1 MTRTARRWLG
11 ASVGLGAVVALLLM
25 GPCFPYQPAPDTTAA
40 AGVNAAPDL
49 DAYLAAREA
58 QVAGLKPGLAKGI
71 VWHDPVTKART
82 PLAIIYLHGFSASRK
97 ELSPVFEHVADSLG
111 ANIYFTRLAA
121 HGLQDGEAFAT
132 VTPAMWMD
140 DAREALAIG
149 RRIGGRVVI
158 AAMSSG
164 VPLALHL
171 VAETHDSTIAGLLV
185 LSPNYMPADARAP
198 FVSGPLGRPLA
209 RLIGGKYREFA
220 VRNEAHAALW
230 TRRYRVEGIP
240 ALMDLVNGAKSVD
253 LGAFRVP
260 VLTVWTHRDDVIR
273 TDLVQERHAQFGSP
287 FKRIVELDEAEGHEL
302 ASTALMPRSVDPL
315 VRQVLGFLR
324 DAGIAPSTHH

>member
-1 MTRTARRWLG
+1 MAG
-11 ASVGLGAVVALLLM
+11 CAGLLLM
-25 GPCFPYQPAPDTTAA
+25 GPCFSYHPGPDGGIAA
-40 AGVNAAPDL
+40 AVNAASDL

-58 QVAGLKPGLAKGI
+58 PVAGLKPNLAKGI
-71 VWHDPVTKART
+71 VWHDPATKART
-82 PLAIIYLHGFSASRK
+82 PLSIIYLHGFSASRK

-121 HGLQDGEAFAT
+121 HGLQDGDAFAT

-149 RRIGGRVVI
+149 RRIGGRVII
-158 AAMSSG
+158 ASMSSG

-171 VAETHDSTIAGLLV
+171 VAESHDSTVAGLIV
-185 LSPNYMPADARAP
+185 LSPNYMPADPRAP

-209 RLIGGKYREFA
+209 RLIGGKYREFPI
-220 VRNEAHAALW
+220 RNAAHAELW

-240 ALMDLVNGAKSVD
+240 ALMDLVNGAKAVD
-253 LGAFRVP
+253 LSAIRVP
-260 VLTVWTHRDDVIR
+260 VLTVWSHRDDVIR
-273 TDLVQERHAQFGSP
+273 TDLAQERHTQFGSP
-287 FKRIVELDEAEGHEL
+287 FKRIVELPEAEGHEL

-324 DAGIAPSTHH
+324 DAGVAPPAPR